1 MDDIL
6 LGKDLFNQNKFDES
20 IQCFNKVLKED
31 QASVVDQNICYEYLI
46 KINELLCLD
55 QELDLVENQY
65 LDFLK
70 KEKLDILRIKMLKK
84 KLNSKIC
91 KNKTT
96 KLFELW
102 ELLETNGKLGQAKQ
116 VIRLLI
122 DLLKSHKNT
131 GKLSLV
137 LKNYQQ
143 SYGDDDYFQT
153 TLLEVHLLE
162 GKWEEVD
169 GFLEKSLSEKSTEVL
184 NFYPRTYRILDE
196 FIEDENLLIGKYK
209 YLAFYYIFSLFVQ
222 SNKDY
227 KKIQKDVINI
237 IYEAVA
243 INGLCDRM
251 LVIILEYIKIY
262 KSWSLLCNEDYFVEY
277 AKKVCT
283 SNKVIPVII
292 SKIEELKSC
301 APVQSSS
308 ESVRENEDEVD
319 DNFGEL
325 IKQKHRNEQKST
337 EVQKLERDI
346 LFLRSIGNKK
356 KVKEKLKQL
365 KQQDG
370 NNTIIENTKESSR
383 KDNTRDPLG
392 DLEDILQKIHLQTD
406 NRKDTASNNIRLNEV
421 AFKRYLETLDQ
432 QITQKYYEDIVVAL
446 FVTGMNEAALFFLD
460 KVKRDPVINCNDVV
474 YVKIE
479 YLKIVILLEMNKC
492 GDVII
497 GVDDIVGKMPLRINE
512 KIDFLYL
519 KGEALRKTGNVK
531 EALEIYKYIV
541 KKQKHYRMVEARIKE
556 LE

>member
-153 TLLEVHLLE
+153 TLLEVYLLE

-479 YLKIVILLEMNKC
+479 YLKIAILLEMNKC